1 MLCKVV
7 RGCWWEAVGEELWKD
22 AGKKLPVTNS
32 YWKAAAIGQP
42 LRGAAVEAVGKELLE
57 SCCEEL
63 LLRSC
68 C

>member
-1 MLCKVV
+1 M
-7 RGCWWEAVGEELWKD
+7 WKD
-22 AGKKLPVTNS
+22 AGEKLPVRNS
-32 YWKAAAIGQP
+32 YWGAAAIGQP

-68 C
+68 LNC